1 MTGSD
6 QTGKFHGYTK
16 QLCWDTFIKSNSVT
30 LDDFIQLGRAYLSQ
44 DVNFQ
49 SFIIDIYCK
58 NKVLTNV
65 KNLD

>member
-44 DVNFQ
+44 FSIVYKLIFTAKTK
-49 SFIIDIYCK
+49 C
-58 NKVLTNV
+58 
-65 KNLD
+65 